1 MEIMQGSFIPD
12 RPIHETNID
21 KIHEAID
28 LTKLERIGNY
38 FIYPYLAPILIS
50 AVSDGMVGQFKAR
63 KAAGIIVK
71 MVNKGKIGGR
81 AIMIAGKPGTGKT
94 AIAIGIFNIYY
105 LGISQELG
113 PETPFTAMSGSE
125 FFSLDISKTEAL
137 TQALRK
143 SIGVRIKEET
153 EVIEGEVVEIQI
165 DRPKGSAAARMGRII
180 LKTTDMETVYDL
192 GARIIDSLEK
202 EKIQAGDVINIDKGS
217 GRITKLGLSY
227 NRITDYDARG
237 PRVIF

>member
-1 MEIMQGSFIPD
+1 MQGSFIPD

-28 LTKLERIGNY
+28 LTKLERIG
-38 FIYPYLAPILIS
+38 AHSHIS
-50 AVSDGMVGQFKAR
+50 GLGLDDNLHPLDVSDGMVGQFKAR

-94 AIAIGIFNIYY
+94 AIAI
-105 LGISQELG
+105 GISQELG